1 MNTKSILY
9 HLLLSYSLKELIDGN
24 VFHCKIDYKAIKK
37 SSDSILT
44 SFKKS
49 ATPRQMDDIKRI
61 LNVINEKSQDLTKVS
76 WEMMAIIAI
85 NWLVNEEEETFAKSR
100 FMHLPIYT
108 IMDKFNK
115 SYKEDFNRH
124 CDFFESIVENIK

>member
-9 HLLLSYSLKELIDGN
+9 HLLLNYSLKELIEGN
-24 VFHCKIDYKAIKK
+24 TFHCKIDYNSIKK

-44 SFKKS
+44 TFKKQS
-49 ATPRQMDDIKRI
+49 TPKQMDDIKRI
-61 LNVINEKSQDLTKVS
+61 LSVINEKSQDLSRVS
-76 WEMMAIIAI
+76 WEMMVIIAI
-85 NWLVNEEEETFAKSR
+85 NWLVNEEQETMAKSR

>member
-9 HLLLSYSLKELIDGN
+9 HLLLSYSLKELIAGN
-24 VFHCKIDYKAIKK
+24 IYHCKIDYKAIKK

-49 ATPRQMDDIKRI
+49 ATPRQMDDIKR
-61 LNVINEKSQDLTKVS
+61 LLKLINEKSDDLKRVS

-85 NWLVNEEEETFAKSR
+85 NWLVNEEQETMAKSR
-100 FMHLPIYT
+100 FMHLLIYT

-115 SYKEDFNRH
+115 SYKDDFNRH

>member
-1 MNTKSILY
+1 MNDITR
-9 HLLLSYSLKELIDGN
+9 LLKL
-24 VFHCKIDYKAIKK
+24 
-37 SSDSILT
+37 
-44 SFKKS
+44 
-49 ATPRQMDDIKRI
+49 
-61 LNVINEKSQDLTKVS
+61 INEKSDDLKRVS

-85 NWLVNEEEETFAKSR
+85 NWLVNEEQEVMAKSR

-108 IMDKFNK
+108 IMDKLNK

>member
-9 HLLLSYSLKELIDGN
+9 HLLLSYSLRELTDGS
-24 VFHCKIDYKAIKK
+24 VFHCKIDYRAIKK
-37 SSDSILT
+37 SSDSILS
-44 SFKKS
+44 SFKKHT
-49 ATPRQMDDIKRI
+49 TPRQLHDIRRLFK
-61 LNVINEKSQDLTKVS
+61 LINEKSQDLTKVS